1 MVEQLPQDVIARL
14 RALDSA
20 ITPELAEASW
30 ALLTPFHE
38 KLGYTAPRIVRDLR
52 YGEHARHRLDV
63 HAGGEPAGGSADDHG
78 APVFV
83 FVHGGGFVRGDKYQ
97 AGTPAYDLV
106 GAWAVRHGWVGVNMT
121 YRYAPEVQ
129 WPAGAED
136 VAAAVGWLRANIAAY
151 GGDPDR
157 IIVAGNSAGAT
168 HVADFAAGHGGDL
181 ARRARRR
188 ADLRHLH
195 RSGHA
200 ATGTPP
206 HPYYGDAA
214 SDPATASLPCLV
226 ESHVPLLFAVAERDP
241 DRFHDGGRRDGG
253 RAGAPGTAPSRT
265 SSGWTATTTCRPS
278 AASVSTRR
286 RSASHSPASSSG
298 TPDYSDEGGLMT
310 ETQPQASGRGAGGVR
325 QQLAA
330 GPVRA
335 GRPGGDRVRPQGHR
349 DDPGG
354 A

>member
-1 MVEQLPQDVIARL
+1 MAEQLPQDIIARL

-20 ITPELAEASW
+20 ITPELAQASW

-52 YGEHARHRLDV
+52 YGEHERHRLDV
-63 HAGGEPAGGSADDHG
+63 HVGGEPTG
-78 APVFV
+78 ASTDGRGLPVFV

-97 AGTPAYDLV
+97 PGTPAYDLV

-136 VAAAVGWLRANIAAY
+136 VAAAVAWLRANIAAY

-181 ARRARRR
+181 AGVRGA
-188 ADLRHLH
+188 ALI
-195 RSGHA
+195 SGIYSDRPA
-200 ATGTPP
+200 APGAPP
-206 HPYYGDAA
+206 HPYYGAF
-214 SDPATASLPCLV
+214 DPVQASLPCLV

-241 DRFHDGGRRDGG
+241 DRFH
-253 RAGAPGTAPSRT
+253 
-265 SSGWTATTTCRPS
+265 S
-278 AASVSTRR
+278 AAAEVVAAWVTRR
-286 RSASHSPASSSG
+286 GTVPDLVWVDGHNHMSAVGSLG
-298 TPDYSDEGGLMT
+298 VDEAALGVPLARFVDKHT
-310 ETQPQASGRGAGGVR
+310 AG
-325 QQLAA
+325 
-330 GPVRA
+330 
-335 GRPGGDRVRPQGHR
+335 
-349 DDPGG
+349 
-354 A
+354 

>member
-1 MVEQLPQDVIARL
+1 MVMVEQLPQDVIARL

-20 ITPELAEASW
+20 ITPELAQASW

-63 HAGGEPAGGSADDHG
+63 HAAGEPSGGTDNPG

-97 AGTPAYDLV
+97 PGTPAYDLV

-121 YRYAPEVQ
+121 YRYAPEFQ
-129 WPAGAED
+129 WPSGAQD
-136 VAAAVGWLRANIAAY
+136 VAAAVAWLRENIAGY

-181 ARRARRR
+181 AGVRGAALISGIYTARP
-188 ADLRHLH
+188 AGPG
-195 RSGHA
+195 SPSHA
-200 ATGTPP
+200 
-206 HPYYGDAA
+206 YYGDAA
-214 SDPATASLPCLV
+214 ADPATASLPCLV

-241 DRFHDGGRRDGG
+241 ELFQETAGEVMDAWLARRGTVPNLVWVEGHNHMSAIGSLGVDEAALGVPLARFVERHTT
-253 RAGAPGTAPSRT
+253 AG
-265 SSGWTATTTCRPS
+265 
-278 AASVSTRR
+278 
-286 RSASHSPASSSG
+286 
-298 TPDYSDEGGLMT
+298 
-310 ETQPQASGRGAGGVR
+310 
-325 QQLAA
+325 
-330 GPVRA
+330 
-335 GRPGGDRVRPQGHR
+335 
-349 DDPGG
+349 
-354 A
+354 

>member
-20 ITPELAEASW
+20 ITPELAQASW

-38 KLGYTAPRIVRDLR
+38 KLGYAAPRIVRDLR
-52 YGEHARHRLDV
+52 YGEHERHRLDV
-63 HAGGEPAGGSADDHG
+63 HAAGEPSGGGTGDHG

-97 AGTPAYDLV
+97 PETPAYDLV

-136 VAAAVGWLRANIAAY
+136 VAAAVAWLRQNIAGY

-181 ARRARRR
+181 AGVRGAALISGIYTARP
-188 ADLRHLH
+188 
-195 RSGHA
+195 A
-200 ATGTPP
+200 APGAPP
-206 HPYYGDAA
+206 HPYYGDAV
-214 SDPATASLPCLV
+214 SDPATDSLPCLV

-241 DRFHDGGRRDGG
+241 GLFQEAAAEAVAAWLARHGTVPNLVRVDGHNHMSAVGSLGVDEAALGVPLARF
-253 RAGAPGTAPSRT
+253 
-265 SSGWTATTTCRPS
+265 
-278 AASVSTRR
+278 V
-286 RSASHSPASSSG
+286 
-298 TPDYSDEGGLMT
+298 E
-310 ETQPQASGRGAGGVR
+310 R
-325 QQLAA
+325 QCYL
-330 GPVRA
+330 
-335 GRPGGDRVRPQGHR
+335 PGG
-349 DDPGG
+349 
-354 A
+354 

>member
-1 MVEQLPQDVIARL
+1 MVEQLPQDVVARL

-63 HAGGEPAGGSADDHG
+63 HAPVVGGTAEPSGDGAHDHR

-83 FVHGGGFVRGDKYQ
+83 FVHGGGFVRGDKHQ
-97 AGTPAYDLV
+97 PGTPAYDLV

-136 VAAAVGWLRANIAAY
+136 VAAAVDWLRGNVAGY

-181 ARRARRR
+181 AGVRGVALISGIYTARP
-188 ADLRHLH
+188 
-195 RSGHA
+195 A
-200 ATGTPP
+200 APAAP
-206 HPYYGDAA
+206 SHPYYGDAA

-241 DRFHDGGRRDGG
+241 ERFHAAAAEAVAAWAARHGTVPDLVWIDGHNHM
-253 RAGAPGTAPSRT
+253 
-265 SSGWTATTTCRPS
+265 S
-278 AASVSTRR
+278 AVGSLGV
-286 RSASHSPASSSG
+286 
-298 TPDYSDEGGLMT
+298 DEAALGVPLARFVERHTGLF
-310 ETQPQASGRGAGGVR
+310 G
-325 QQLAA
+325 
-330 GPVRA
+330 
-335 GRPGGDRVRPQGHR
+335 
-349 DDPGG
+349 
-354 A
+354 